1 MRLSSRGS
9 TSVAACI
16 KLCLVCPSCLLGA
29 AYVCDIRTSYVSRQC
44 TGSDGDGAAPCL
56 LRRLATLD
64 WRYYSLVIASGP
76 EVAFVTLA
84 IPVDRSNI
92 RNLVAPPP
100 NNTYVPFGASPT
112 MCPGIE
118 LVKMET
124 SAMIHFLTGIII
136 IALLLVNEFVNA
148 KNPTNPSDFSISSSI
163 GNTDSDAS
171 LSPPSKEG
179 CMA

>member
-1 MRLSSRGS
+1 MR
-9 TSVAACI
+9 
-16 KLCLVCPSCLLGA
+16 
-29 AYVCDIRTSYVSRQC
+29 
-44 TGSDGDGAAPCL
+44 
-56 LRRLATLD
+56 
-64 WRYYSLVIASGP
+64 
-76 EVAFVTLA
+76 
-84 IPVDRSNI
+84 I

-118 LVKMET
+118 IVKMET

-136 IALLLVNEFVNA
+136 VALLLVNESVNA

-163 GNTDSDAS
+163 GNTASDAS